1 MEAYSHDNDCIAFP
15 SVFVNVQQHLAG
27 GYHCTGVPAANH
39 FQTQTL
45 IFVPCFATW
54 RNVLTLLQIM
64 YPAWATVRRIALF
77 FFTLFRRKG
86 WCSVLQEH
94 LEADG
99 ICTGGNPYW
108 SMEKNRL
115 FVYTL
120 TEFLHVTF

>member
-39 FQTQTL
+39 FQTRTL

-77 FFTLFRRKG
+77 FFLLCFGGRDGVLYCKSIWKRTVYVQAETLIGVWRRI
-86 WCSVLQEH
+86 
-94 LEADG
+94 D
-99 ICTGGNPYW
+99 
-108 SMEKNRL
+108 
-115 FVYTL
+115 
-120 TEFLHVTF
+120 FLYIR

>member
-77 FFTLFRRKG
+77 FFYFVSEEGMVFCIARASGSGRYMYRRKP
-86 WCSVLQEH
+86 L
-94 LEADG
+94 LEYG
-99 ICTGGNPYW
+99 
-108 SMEKNRL
+108 E
-115 FVYTL
+115 
-120 TEFLHVTF
+120 E